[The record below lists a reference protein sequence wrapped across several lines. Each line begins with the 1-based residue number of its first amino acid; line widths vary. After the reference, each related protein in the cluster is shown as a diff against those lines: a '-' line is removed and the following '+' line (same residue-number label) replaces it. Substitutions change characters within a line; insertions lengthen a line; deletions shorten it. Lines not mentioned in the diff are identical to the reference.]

1 MIKCKRRFMHGKRRR
16 RSPLRSD
23 QLATRPLTDD
33 EKKKLEG
40 NIGSAPSSGKAAVVI
55 GKTALEIGSK
65 VADATIESK
74 KEEAKHGF
82 TSRKI

>member
-16 RSPLRSD
+16 RSPLRNE

-40 NIGSAPSSGKAAVVI
+40 NMGTAPNRAGSLSKALKV
-55 GKTALEIGSK
+55 GDEI
-65 VADATIESK
+65 ADATIESK
-74 KEEAKHGF
+74 KEEAKHGV
-82 TSRKI
+82 TGRKI

>member
-1 MIKCKRRFMHGKRRR
+1 MHGKRRR
-16 RSPLRSD
+16 RSPLRNE

-55 GKTALEIGSK
+55 GNSI
-65 VADATIESK
+65 
-74 KEEAKHGF
+74 
-82 TSRKI
+82 RNWQ